1 MDPAEL
7 ANPDPSSSLVEGVP
21 AEDADEVVITSVSE
35 PPHVNKKA
43 SKIAELQLELQKLQN
58 ALAHR
63 KASRGHVEN
72 ICLLNLLYIY
82 ICIYLHVLNMYMH
95 VAPVFSLSCHP
106 LRNGRAFIN
115 RGVGRPCEACLGPGV
130 KLKHAFPIKTFGN
143 G

>member
-72 ICLLNLLYIY
+72 ICSLNLLYIY
-82 ICIYLHVLNMYMH
+82 IYVYIYT
-95 VAPVFSLSCHP
+95 C
-106 LRNGRAFIN
+106 
-115 RGVGRPCEACLGPGV
+115 
-130 KLKHAFPIKTFGN
+130 
-143 G
+143 